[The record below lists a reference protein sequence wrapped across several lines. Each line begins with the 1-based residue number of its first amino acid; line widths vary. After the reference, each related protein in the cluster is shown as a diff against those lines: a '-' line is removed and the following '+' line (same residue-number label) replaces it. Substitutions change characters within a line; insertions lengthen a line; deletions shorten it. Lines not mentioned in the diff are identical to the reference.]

1 MGSVEFGVQV
11 RLIGASWEEIRA
23 VAQAVDAGPW
33 RSLWTGDHLV
43 ATLGDMRAA
52 CFEAWSVLAGLAAVT
67 ERVRLG
73 VLVSSNTFRNP
84 ALLAKMAVTVD
95 HMSGGR
101 LELGI
106 GAGYHRREHE
116 AYGLEF
122 PPGVGR
128 FDMLDEACEVIHR
141 LLTEEGPID
150 YRGRH
155 YRLEAAPFAP
165 RCVQQPRAPIVVA
178 GGGERR
184 TFRTL
189 ARFGDVMNVVAS
201 TPAELRRKIAVLEE
215 RCAEV
220 GRDPAEIRKTILTF
234 MGVTDDAAEAA
245 RLRQCYRRF
254 VRTEEAERALPIGT
268 AAEVAEKLRAFAE
281 AGAEEIIVTDLP
293 NRVEVYEQIA
303 AEVLGRVG

>member
-1 MGSVEFGVQV
+1 MGSVEFGVQI
-11 RLIGASWEEIRA
+11 RLIGTTWREVEA
-23 VAQAVDAGPW
+23 VARTIDAGPW

-43 ATLGDMRAA
+43 AVLGDEREA
-52 CFEAWSVLAGLAAVT
+52 CFEAWAALAGFATVT

-106 GAGYHRREHE
+106 GAGYHRREHA

-122 PPGVGR
+122 PPGAAR

-141 LLTEEGPID
+141 LLTEEGPLD
-150 YRGRH
+150 YRGR
-155 YRLEAAPFAP
+155 YYQLDAAPFGP
-165 RCVQQPRAPIVVA
+165 RCLQRPRAPIVVA
-178 GGGERR
+178 GGGEQR

-201 TPAELRRKIAVLEE
+201 TPEELRRKIAVLEE

-220 GRDPAEIRKTILTF
+220 GRNPAEIRKTILTF
-234 MGVTDDAAEAA
+234 TGVTDDSAEAD
-245 RLRQCYRRF
+245 RLRRRFRRF
-254 VRTEEAERALPIGT
+254 VRTDEAERALPVGT

-293 NRVEVYEQIA
+293 NSVEGYERIA
-303 AEVLGRVG
+303 EEVLGRLT